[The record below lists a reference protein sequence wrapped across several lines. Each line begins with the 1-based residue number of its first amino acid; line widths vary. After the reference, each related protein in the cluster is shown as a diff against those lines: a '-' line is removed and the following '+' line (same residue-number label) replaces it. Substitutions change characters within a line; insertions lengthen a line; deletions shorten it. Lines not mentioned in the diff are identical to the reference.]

1 LAHVFDQDDELE
13 NLEKFTSLNGP
24 KHYNLKPNNDR
35 ITLEKS
41 DEPVQFPEKI
51 HTNDGPAT
59 VFNPGQEIFWK
70 VKKT

>member
-1 LAHVFDQDDELE
+1 MD
-13 NLEKFTSLNGP
+13 T
-24 KHYNLKPNNDR
+24 

-51 HTNDGPAT
+51 HTNDGPVT